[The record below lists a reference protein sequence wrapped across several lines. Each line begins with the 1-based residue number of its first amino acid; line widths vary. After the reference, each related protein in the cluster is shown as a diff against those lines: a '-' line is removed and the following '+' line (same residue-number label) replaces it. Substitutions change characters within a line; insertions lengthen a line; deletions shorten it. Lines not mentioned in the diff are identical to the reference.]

1 MTALTVRQVLAEK
14 RFFRLWM
21 GQLVSIFGDFV
32 ALFAV
37 QVAVVFRLHGTAR
50 ETTGVMVAFLAPP
63 VLIGPLAG
71 VFVDRWNPRR
81 TMIASD
87 LLRGLLVLF
96 LAFTTNLPQIYAV
109 CFALS
114 CVSSFFLPAQSVTLP
129 LLVGHEGLM
138 AANSLMQQTIQLVR
152 IFSPVVAN
160 ALAGSIGEAAC
171 YYADS
176 VTFFFSAAM
185 IASLAYDRPVDPA
198 ARGFGTVLSELR
210 QGVRF
215 VLTHPAY
222 SFVILSMT
230 AGLFAITCF
239 SSLVPVFVRD
249 VLHAGAY
256 LFGAIGSLIGLGSIA
271 GAVAMMKL
279 RRGLAPHMVSVG
291 MSGIGLSILLLAAV
305 RNRPV
310 TLSCSF
316 AIGVS
321 AAIIMMASAA
331 LLQGETPPE
340 MRGRVTSSAMAMIAM
355 AQTVALLCA
364 GGWAERLGTI
374 NLFYASAAML
384 FSVALGGTWR
394 LTCARSSNRF
404 MIP

>member
-14 RFFRLWM
+14 RFFRIWM
-21 GQLVSIFGDFV
+21 GQLVSILGDFV

-63 VLIGPLAG
+63 VLIGPVAG

-81 TMIASD
+81 IMIASD
-87 LLRGLLVLF
+87 FLRGVLVLF
-96 LAFTTNLPQIYAV
+96 LGFATNLAEIYGV

-129 LLVGHEGLM
+129 LLVGREGLM

-152 IFSPVVAN
+152 IFSPVVAS
-160 ALAGSIGEAAC
+160 ALAVWFGEAAC

-185 IASLAYDRPVDPA
+185 IASLTYDRPVDPA
-198 ARGFGTVLSELR
+198 ARGFGAVLSELR

-215 VLTHPAY
+215 VFTHPAHSY
-222 SFVILSMT
+222 VILSMT

-239 SSLVPVFVRD
+239 SSLAPVFVRD

-256 LFGAIGSLIGLGSIA
+256 LFGTMGSLIGLGSIA
-271 GAVAMMKL
+271 GAAAAMKL

-291 MSGIGLSILLLAAV
+291 VSGIGLSIMLLAAV
-305 RNRPV
+305 RNGPA
-310 TLSCSF
+310 TLICSF

-321 AAIIMMASAA
+321 AAIIMMASTA
-331 LLQGETPPE
+331 LLQGQTPPQ
-340 MRGRVTSSAMAMIAM
+340 MRGRVNSSAMAMIAM
-355 AQTVALLCA
+355 AQTVALLSA
-364 GGWAERLGTI
+364 GSWAERFGTI

-384 FSVALGGTWR
+384 FAVAFA
-394 LTCARSSNRF
+394 CATSSCRF
-404 MIP
+404 MMP

>member
-1 MTALTVRQVLAEK
+1 MTTLTVRQVLAEK
-14 RFFRLWM
+14 RFFRIWM
-21 GQLVSIFGDFV
+21 GQLVSILGDFV

-37 QVAVVFRLHGTAR
+37 QVAVVFRLHATAR

-63 VLIGPLAG
+63 VLIGPVAG

-81 TMIASD
+81 IMIASD
-87 LLRGLLVLF
+87 FLRGVLVLF
-96 LAFTTNLPQIYAV
+96 LGFATNLAEIYGV

-129 LLVGHEGLM
+129 LLVGREGLM

-152 IFSPVVAN
+152 IFSPVVAS
-160 ALAGSIGEAAC
+160 ALAVWFGEAAC

-185 IASLAYDRPVDPA
+185 IASLTYDRPVDPA
-198 ARGFGTVLSELR
+198 ARGFGAVLSELR

-215 VLTHPAY
+215 VFTHPAHSY
-222 SFVILSMT
+222 VILSMT

-239 SSLVPVFVRD
+239 SSLAPVFVRD

-256 LFGAIGSLIGLGSIA
+256 LFGTMGSLIGLGSIA
-271 GAVAMMKL
+271 GAAAAMKL

-291 MSGIGLSILLLAAV
+291 VSGIGLSIMLLAAV
-305 RNRPV
+305 RNGPA
-310 TLSCSF
+310 TLICSF

-321 AAIIMMASAA
+321 AAIIMMASTA
-331 LLQGETPPE
+331 LLQGQTPPQ
-340 MRGRVTSSAMAMIAM
+340 MRGRVNSSAMAMIAM
-355 AQTVALLCA
+355 AQTVALLSA
-364 GGWAERLGTI
+364 GSWAERFGTI

-384 FSVALGGTWR
+384 FAVAFA
-394 LTCARSSNRF
+394 CATSSCRF
-404 MIP
+404 MMP

>member
-1 MTALTVRQVLAEK
+1 MTALTVRQVLAEE

-50 ETTGVMVAFLAPP
+50 ETTAVMVAFLAPP
-63 VLIGPLAG
+63 VLIGPVAG
-71 VFVDRWNPRR
+71 VFVDRWSPRR

-87 LLRGLLVLF
+87 FLRGVLVLF
-96 LAFTTNLPQIYAV
+96 LAFAANLPQIYAV
-109 CFALS
+109 CFTLS

-138 AANSLMQQTIQLVR
+138 AANSVMQQTIQLVR

-160 ALAGSIGEAAC
+160 AVAVWFGEAAC
-171 YYADS
+171 YCADS
-176 VTFFFSAAM
+176 LTFFFSAAM

-198 ARGFGTVLSELR
+198 ARGFGAVLSELG

-215 VLTHPAY
+215 VLMHPAH

-230 AGLFAITCF
+230 AGLLAITCF
-239 SSLVPVFVRD
+239 SALVPVFVRD
-249 VLHAGAY
+249 VLHAGPR
-256 LFGAIGSLIGLGSIA
+256 LFGTIGSVMGLGSVA
-271 GAVAMMKL
+271 GAMAAMRL
-279 RRGLAPHMVSVG
+279 GRGRAPAHMVSVG
-291 MSGIGLSILLLAAV
+291 MSGIGLSIMLLAAV

-310 TLSCSF
+310 TLICSF

-321 AAIIMMASAA
+321 AAIIMMASTA
-331 LLQGETPPE
+331 LLQGQTPPE
-340 MRGRVTSSAMAMIAM
+340 MRGRVSSSAMAMIAM
-355 AQTVALLCA
+355 AQTVALVFA
-364 GGWAERLGTI
+364 GGWAERFGTI

-384 FSVALGGTWR
+384 LAVAFA
-394 LTCARSSNRF
+394 CARSSCRF
-404 MIP
+404 MMP

>member
-1 MTALTVRQVLAEK
+1 
-14 RFFRLWM
+14 M
-21 GQLVSIFGDFV
+21 GQLVSILGDFV

-63 VLIGPLAG
+63 VLIGPVAG

-81 TMIASD
+81 IMIASD
-87 LLRGLLVLF
+87 FLRGVLVLF
-96 LAFTTNLPQIYAV
+96 LGFATNLAEIYGV

-129 LLVGHEGLM
+129 LLVGREGLM

-152 IFSPVVAN
+152 IFSPVVAS
-160 ALAGSIGEAAC
+160 ALAVWFGEAAC

-185 IASLAYDRPVDPA
+185 IASLTYDRPVDPA
-198 ARGFGTVLSELR
+198 ARGFGAVLSELR

-215 VLTHPAY
+215 VFTHPAHSY
-222 SFVILSMT
+222 VILSMT

-239 SSLVPVFVRD
+239 SSLAPVFVRD

-256 LFGAIGSLIGLGSIA
+256 LFGTMGSLIGLGSIA
-271 GAVAMMKL
+271 GAAAAMKL

-291 MSGIGLSILLLAAV
+291 VSGIGLSIMLLAAV
-305 RNRPV
+305 RNGPA
-310 TLSCSF
+310 TLICSF

-321 AAIIMMASAA
+321 AAIIMMASTA
-331 LLQGETPPE
+331 LLQGQTPPQ
-340 MRGRVTSSAMAMIAM
+340 MRGRVNSSAMAMIAM
-355 AQTVALLCA
+355 AQTVALLSA
-364 GGWAERLGTI
+364 GSWAERFGTI

-384 FSVALGGTWR
+384 FAVAFA
-394 LTCARSSNRF
+394 CATSSCRF
-404 MIP
+404 MMP